1 MIEKPIDLSDHT
13 PMMQQYLRIKSQYP
27 DILLLYR
34 MGDFY
39 ECFFDDA
46 LRAAQ
51 LLDITLTHRGNS
63 NGKPIPMAGVPY
75 HAIDG
80 YLAKLIA
87 HGESAAICEQIGD
100 PATSKG
106 PVDRQVMRIIT
117 PGTVTEEALLPEHQD
132 NLLVAI
138 VEQKKQ
144 FGIAS
149 LDMTSGRF
157 HVLEVDNEIDLHSEL
172 QRLNPTEIIISE
184 SFDILKLPKNI
195 RSVTK
200 RPAWDFSHDNSKTLL
215 QQQFGTHNLAG
226 FGCEHLNLAIIA
238 AGALLIYAK
247 HTQRSAL
254 PHIRAVTPEN
264 REDSIILD
272 AVTRK
277 HLEINQTINGEKKY
291 SLITLLNHTKTPMG
305 SRCLQRWI
313 NRPLRDQD
321 KVMQRQEAITDIK
334 KANAIESIQ
343 QCLHRLGDIERILT
357 RVALKSARPR
367 DLIQL
372 RNALEILPAL
382 HTTLNPFKNKMLAN
396 LRDYCQPN
404 TTLCELLQKAIVE
417 APPLLIRDGGVIA
430 RGYNQELDELR
441 DMSENASQFLIDL
454 ETQEKKRTGISTLK
468 VGYNRIHGYYI
479 EISRG
484 QSVNAPIDYQR
495 RQTLKN
501 AERYITP
508 ELKTFEDKILSA
520 QSKALTF
527 EKALYDELLELLLKE
542 LITLQKM
549 AKGLATIDVLAN
561 LAERAE
567 TLQWNAPSFT
577 QESTIIIKNGRH
589 PVVEQAQQ
597 EAFVPNDTL
606 LNDQHRM
613 LLITG
618 PNMGGK
624 STYMRQNALIV
635 LLAYTGSYVPAQKA
649 MLGPI
654 DQIFTRI
661 GANDDLSSG
670 RSTFMVEM
678 TEIAN
683 ILHNATANSL
693 VLVDEIG
700 RGTSTFDGMS
710 LAWACAEGLA
720 EINCFTLFATH
731 YFELTQLPNILKT
744 LSNVHVDA
752 TEHGDKIIFLHKIN
766 PGPASKSYG
775 IHVAQLAGLP
785 KNILEK
791 ARKKLETLETVEAN
805 HVKAR

>member
-1 MIEKPIDLSDHT
+1 
-13 PMMQQYLRIKSQYP
+13 
-27 DILLLYR
+27 
-34 MGDFY
+34 
-39 ECFFDDA
+39 
-46 LRAAQ
+46 
-51 LLDITLTHRGNS
+51 
-63 NGKPIPMAGVPY
+63 
-75 HAIDG
+75 
-80 YLAKLIA
+80 
-87 HGESAAICEQIGD
+87 
-100 PATSKG
+100 
-106 PVDRQVMRIIT
+106 
-117 PGTVTEEALLPEHQD
+117 
-132 NLLVAI
+132 
-138 VEQKKQ
+138 
-144 FGIAS
+144 
-149 LDMTSGRF
+149 
-157 HVLEVDNEIDLHSEL
+157 
-172 QRLNPTEIIISE
+172 
-184 SFDILKLPKNI
+184 
-195 RSVTK
+195 
-200 RPAWDFSHDNSKTLL
+200 
-215 QQQFGTHNLAG
+215 
-226 FGCEHLNLAIIA
+226 
-238 AGALLIYAK
+238 
-247 HTQRSAL
+247 
-254 PHIRAVTPEN
+254 
-264 REDSIILD
+264 
-272 AVTRK
+272 
-277 HLEINQTINGEKKY
+277 
-291 SLITLLNHTKTPMG
+291 
-305 SRCLQRWI
+305 
-313 NRPLRDQD
+313 
-321 KVMQRQEAITDIK
+321 
-334 KANAIESIQ
+334 
-343 QCLHRLGDIERILT
+343 
-357 RVALKSARPR
+357 
-367 DLIQL
+367 
-372 RNALEILPAL
+372 
-382 HTTLNPFKNKMLAN
+382 
-396 LRDYCQPN
+396 
-404 TTLCELLQKAIVE
+404 
-417 APPLLIRDGGVIA
+417 
-430 RGYNQELDELR
+430 
-441 DMSENASQFLIDL
+441 MSENASQFLIDL

-484 QSVNAPIDYQR
+484 QSVNAPMDYQR

-508 ELKTFEDKILSA
+508 ELKKFEDKILSA

-542 LITLQKM
+542 LIALQKM

-683 ILHNATANSL
+683 ILHNATTNSL

-710 LAWACAEGLA
+710 LAWACAEGLT

-731 YFELTQLPNILKT
+731 YFELTQLPTILKT
-744 LSNVHVDA
+744 LLNVHVDA